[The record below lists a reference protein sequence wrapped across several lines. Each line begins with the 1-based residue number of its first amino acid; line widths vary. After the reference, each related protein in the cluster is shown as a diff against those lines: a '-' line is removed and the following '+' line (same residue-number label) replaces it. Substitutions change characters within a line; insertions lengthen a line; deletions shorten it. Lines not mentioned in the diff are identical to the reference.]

1 MKFKA
6 LYIGA
11 LVASLFS
18 CGGSQ
23 EASTEGGTEVL
34 KGNISID
41 GSSTVY
47 PISAGIAELF
57 GEEQPEVKV
66 MVGQSGTGGGFTKF
80 AAGETQISDASR
92 PIKEGEAQDCAKN
105 KIKYQQLTVAYD
117 GLAVLVNP
125 KNTWV
130 DKLTVEELKKI
141 WANSPTKAMTWAD
154 VRTGWPAEK
163 ISLYGPGTAS
173 GTYDYFN
180 EEILGK
186 GVAARTDYNASEN
199 DNMLVKGIADDK
211 NALGYFGFA
220 YYAENKDKLK
230 LVAIDAGKGAILPSE
245 QTVMDKTY
253 SPLSRP
259 IFIYVSDAAKK
270 QAEVRAFVDFYLVNA
285 LEVSKMVGYIQM
297 TADEQKAQVEIFKA
311 FCEEK

>member
-11 LVASLFS
+11 LVVSLFS
-18 CGGSQ
+18 CGGSS
-23 EASTEGGTEVL
+23 ETKEGSSDLAGT
-34 KGNISID
+34 ISID

-57 GEEQPEVKV
+57 GEEQAGVKV

-80 AAGETQISDASR
+80 AAGEIQISDASR
-92 PIKEGEAQDCAKN
+92 PIKDGEAEDCAKN
-105 KIKYQQLTVAYD
+105 NIKYQQLTVAYD

-130 DKLTVEELKKI
+130 DNLTIAELKKI
-141 WANSPTKAMTWAD
+141 WENAPNKAMTWAD
-154 VRTGWPAEK
+154 VRAGWPVEK

-230 LVAIDAGKGAILPSE
+230 LVAIDAGKGAVLPSE
-245 QTVMDKTY
+245 KTVMDKTY

-259 IFIYVSDAAKK
+259 IFIYVSDVVKTK
-270 QAEVRAFVDFYLVNA
+270 PEVKAFVDFYLANT
-285 LEVSKMVGYIQM
+285 LEVSKTVGYIQM
-297 TADEQKAQVEIFKA
+297 TPEELKAQQEIFTT
-311 FCEEK
+311 FCSGK

>member
-11 LVASLFS
+11 LAVSLFS
-18 CGGSQ
+18 CGGGS
-23 EASTEGGTEVL
+23 EEKKEGSGELTGT
-34 KGNISID
+34 ISID

-57 GEEQPEVKV
+57 AEEQAGVKV

-80 AAGETQISDASR
+80 AAGEIQISDASR
-92 PIKEGEAQDCAKN
+92 PIKDGEAEDCAKKN
-105 KIKYQQLTVAYD
+105 IKYQQLTVAYD
-117 GLAVLVNP
+117 GLAVMVNP

-130 DKLTVEELKKI
+130 ENLTVAELKKI
-141 WANSPTKAMTWAD
+141 WENVPTRAMTWAD
-154 VRTGWPAEK
+154 VRAGWPAEK

-186 GVAARTDYNASEN
+186 DVAARTDYNASEN

-220 YYAENKDKLK
+220 YYLENKEKLK
-230 LVAIDAGKGAILPSE
+230 LVAIDGGNGAVLPSE
-245 QTVMDKTY
+245 KTVMDKTY

-259 IFIYVSDAAKK
+259 IFIYVSDVVKTK
-270 QAEVRAFVDFYLVNA
+270 PEVKAFVDFYLANT
-285 LEVSKMVGYIQM
+285 LEVSKTVGYIQM
-297 TADEQKAQVEIFKA
+297 TAEELKAQQEIFNT
-311 FCEEK
+311 FCSGK

>member
-23 EASTEGGTEVL
+23 EASTEGGTEAL

-57 GEEQPEVKV
+57 GEEQAGVKV

-92 PIKEGEAQDCAKN
+92 PIKDGEAENCAKN
-105 KIKYQQLTVAYD
+105 NIKYQQLTVAYD

-125 KNTWV
+125 NNTWV

-141 WANSPTKAMTWAD
+141 WENSPTKAMTWAD

-180 EEILGK
+180 QEILGK
-186 GVAARTDYNASEN
+186 DVAARTDYNASEN

-245 QTVMDKTY
+245 KTVMDKTY

-259 IFIYVSDAAKK
+259 IFIYVSDVVKK
-270 QAEVRAFVDFYLVNA
+270 QPEVKAFVDFYLANT
-285 LEVSKMVGYIQM
+285 LEVSKMVGYIPM